1 MSAEN
6 NKEEKDGTTSP
17 DDRFERKHDPFVNK
31 QDLEVLIE
39 ASDGG
44 PNPKKKRFGYG
55 AIILLAVAAKIL
67 IWPTMQTAFYEF
79 KHKSGHGW
87 DHAMGDFKQH
97 FESDLKAVTD
107 IPGKYAKSIASC
119 RASAYV
125 AWLNKSGCRGYRVSF
140 LTSAEEHQKE
150 LGECLTNAGED
161 EFSEANLISCIKQEV
176 PNKWSEFEEV
186 YANRYFSS
194 FQEAAEKGLME
205 KDNRVLADCMA
216 KKYIEKMES
225 LASLAGENCG
235 PIDMNAEKIEGLFT
249 DTPCAKDVRRVV
261 NPQLKAFGKACID
274 ENLTVA
280 H

>member
-6 NKEEKDGTTSP
+6 NKEEKDGSAP
-17 DDRFERKHDPFVNK
+17 PGDRFERKHDPFANK
-31 QDLEVLIE
+31 QDLEVLMD
-39 ASDGG
+39 ASDAS

-67 IWPTMQTAFYEF
+67 IWPTMQTAFHEF

-87 DHAMGDFKQH
+87 DHALVDFKQH
-97 FESDLKAVTD
+97 FESDLRAVTD
-107 IPGKYAKSIASC
+107 IPAKYAGTIASC

-150 LGECLTNAGED
+150 LDDCLTNAGED
-161 EFSEANLISCIKQEV
+161 EFSHANLLSCIKQEV
-176 PNKWSEFEEV
+176 PNKWSEFENV

-216 KKYIEKMES
+216 KKYIGKMDS
-225 LASLAGENCG
+225 LTSLAGKNCG
-235 PIDMNAEKIEGLFT
+235 PINMDAEKIERLFT
-249 DTPCAKDVRRVV
+249 DTPCVEDIRRVV
-261 NPQLKAFGKACID
+261 NSQMKEFGKSCVD